1 MSSSEFAGKAVI
13 VTGAAQGIG
22 RTIAEQFIRQG
33 ARVLIFD
40 LDAELAMETTR
51 QLSPDGNMAAC
62 VGGDVSRREDVH
74 RAVETCIERFGRLD
88 VMVAHAGIADAQPL
102 LEIDDASWQRILDVN
117 LTGVFLCT
125 QEAGRVMARS
135 GGGTIVVTASTNAFW
150 VESNLA
156 HYNTS
161 KGGVVAFVRSAAID
175 LARYGIRV
183 NAVAPGVVLTRIAA
197 WVTEDPVLAARR
209 WVSWWILPVR
219 LFPARD
225 ARTPGRGSI
234 MRLHKI
240 SRKTRNLPLAERS
253 EGLRASAHALSMTG
267 RDLSGDKELSRSFEP
282 CLNFIIEKQGGQH
295 AHLISIPVVVW
306 R

>member
-1 MSSSEFAGKAVI
+1 MDNDEFMGKGVI

-22 RTIAEQFIRQG
+22 RTIAEQYVQRG

-40 LDAELAMETTR
+40 LDDELAAKTARE
-51 QLSPDGNMAAC
+51 LSPGADRA
-62 VGGDVSRREDVH
+62 VSVSGDVSKRVDVQ
-74 RAVETCIERFGRLD
+74 RAVQTCLERFGRLD
-88 VMVAHAGIADAQPL
+88 VMVAHAGIADAVPL

-175 LARYGIRV
+175 LARYKIRV

-197 WVTEDPVLAARR
+197 WVTEDPALAANYLQHIPLNRFAETID
-209 WVSWWILPVR
+209 VAKAV
-219 LFPARD
+219 LF
-225 ARTPGRGSI
+225 
-234 MRLHKI
+234 
-240 SRKTRNLPLAERS
+240 LAS
-253 EGLRASAHALSMTG
+253 SDSAYITG
-267 RDLSGDKELSRSFEP
+267 QTLVID
-282 CLNFIIEKQGGQH
+282 GGQTLGIQVDAPAAPLPGIERH
-295 AHLISIPVVVW
+295 ADKQDN
-306 R
+306 

>member
-1 MSSSEFAGKAVI
+1 MSSTEFAGKAVI

-22 RTIAEQFIRQG
+22 RTIAEQFLKQG

-40 LDAELAMETTR
+40 LDEELAIETAR
-51 QLSPDGNMAAC
+51 QLSPDGEL
-62 VGGDVSRREDVH
+62 VKSIGGDVSRRADVH
-74 RAVETCIERFGRLD
+74 RAVEICVERFGRLD
-88 VMVAHAGIADAQPL
+88 VMVAHAGIADATPL
-102 LEIDDASWQRILDVN
+102 LELDDASWQRVMDVN

-135 GGGTIVVTASTNAFW
+135 GGGTVVVTASTNAFW

-197 WVTEDPVLAARR
+197 WVTEDPILAAEYLKHIPLNRFAETID
-209 WVSWWILPVR
+209 VAKVV
-219 LFPARD
+219 LFLASSDSAYITGQTIVLDGGQTLGIMVD
-225 ARTPGRGSI
+225 APETPIPG
-234 MRLHKI
+234 
-240 SRKTRNLPLAERS
+240 
-253 EGLRASAHALSMTG
+253 TG
-267 RDLSGDKELSRSFEP
+267 LSGGTKDTQVS
-282 CLNFIIEKQGGQH
+282 
-295 AHLISIPVVVW
+295 
-306 R
+306 

>member
-135 GGGTIVVTASTNAFW
+135 GGGILETYPAQPLCRDHRRGKDSSIPGFQRIFIYHGSDPRVRWRPDAG
-150 VESNLA
+150 
-156 HYNTS
+156 YP
-161 KGGVVAFVRSAAID
+161 GGSS
-175 LARYGIRV
+175 RY
-183 NAVAPGVVLTRIAA
+183 AY
-197 WVTEDPVLAARR
+197 
-209 WVSWWILPVR
+209 SR
-219 LFPARD
+219 LG
-225 ARTPGRGSI
+225 TPGRPVGA
-234 MRLHKI
+234 RL
-240 SRKTRNLPLAERS
+240 
-253 EGLRASAHALSMTG
+253 
-267 RDLSGDKELSRSFEP
+267 
-282 CLNFIIEKQGGQH
+282 
-295 AHLISIPVVVW
+295 
-306 R
+306 

>member
-1 MSSSEFAGKAVI
+1 MNSNEFTEKVVI

-22 RTIAEQFIRQG
+22 RTIAEQFVQHG

-40 LDAELAMETTR
+40 LDAELARKTA
-51 QLSPDGNMAAC
+51 QNLSPDGTL
-62 VGGDVSRREDVH
+62 VTSISGDVSQRSDVQ
-74 RAVETCIERFGRLD
+74 RAVQTCLERFGRLD
-88 VMVAHAGIADAQPL
+88 VMVAHAGIADAIPL
-102 LEIDDASWQRILDVN
+102 LEIDDARWQRIMDVN

-125 QEAGRVMARS
+125 QEAGRVMARN

-197 WVTEDPVLAARR
+197 WVTEDPVLAADYLKHIPLHRFAETIDIAKG
-209 WVSWWILPVR
+209 V
-219 LFPARD
+219 LF
-225 ARTPGRGSI
+225 
-234 MRLHKI
+234 
-240 SRKTRNLPLAERS
+240 LAS
-253 EGLRASAHALSMTG
+253 SDSSYITG
-267 RDLSGDKELSRSFEP
+267 QTLVLD
-282 CLNFIIEKQGGQH
+282 GGQTLGIQIDAPETPLPGIELPPTSNH
-295 AHLISIPVVVW
+295 S
-306 R
+306 

>member
-1 MSSSEFAGKAVI
+1 MNDSEFAGKAVI

-22 RTIAEQFIRQG
+22 RTIAEQFLRQG

-40 LDAELAMETTR
+40 LDAELAVETAR
-51 QLSPDGNMAAC
+51 QLSPGGEL
-62 VGGDVSRREDVH
+62 VVSIGGDVSRREDVH
-74 RAVETCIERFGRLD
+74 RAVQACVKRFGRLD
-88 VMVAHAGIADAQPL
+88 VMVAHAGIADAKPL
-102 LEIDDASWQRILDVN
+102 LEIDDASWQRIMDVN

-135 GGGTIVVTASTNAFW
+135 GGGSVVVTASTNAFW

-197 WVTEDPVLAARR
+197 WVTEDPVLAAEYLKHIPLNRFAETID
-209 WVSWWILPVR
+209 VAKVV
-219 LFPARD
+219 LF
-225 ARTPGRGSI
+225 
-234 MRLHKI
+234 
-240 SRKTRNLPLAERS
+240 LAS
-253 EGLRASAHALSMTG
+253 SDSAYITG
-267 RDLSGDKELSRSFEP
+267 QTIVLD
-282 CLNFIIEKQGGQH
+282 GGQTLGIMVD
-295 AHLISIPVVVW
+295 APETPIPGTGLSTGTKEDQGS
-306 R
+306 

>member
-102 LEIDDASWQRILDVN
+102 LEIDEASWRRILDVN

-175 LARYGIRV
+175 LAKTVLFLASSESSYITGQTLVLDGGQTLGILV
-183 NAVAPGVVLTRIAA
+183 DPPGTPIPGSGRQ
-197 WVTEDPVLAARR
+197 
-209 WVSWWILPVR
+209 
-219 LFPARD
+219 D
-225 ARTPGRGSI
+225 AR
-234 MRLHKI
+234 
-240 SRKTRNLPLAERS
+240 
-253 EGLRASAHALSMTG
+253 
-267 RDLSGDKELSRSFEP
+267 
-282 CLNFIIEKQGGQH
+282 
-295 AHLISIPVVVW
+295 
-306 R
+306 

>member
-1 MSSSEFAGKAVI
+1 MSGAEFAGKAVI

-22 RTIAEQFIRQG
+22 RTIAEQFLQRG

-40 LDAELAMETTR
+40 LDAELATKTAQ
-51 QLSPDGNMAAC
+51 QLSPDGGMIVS

-74 RAVETCIERFGRLD
+74 RAVEICLERFGRLD
-88 VMVAHAGIADAQPL
+88 VMVAHAGIADAVPL
-102 LEIDDASWQRILDVN
+102 LEIDDASWQRIMDVN
-117 LTGVFLCT
+117 LNGVFLCT
-125 QEAGRVMARS
+125 QEAGRVMAQA

-197 WVTEDPVLAARR
+197 WVTEDPALASEYLKHIPLNRFAETIDVARVVLFLASSDSSYITGQTIVLDGGQTLGIMVDAPETP
-209 WVSWWILPVR
+209 LPGIER
-219 LFPARD
+219 PARPKET
-225 ARTPGRGSI
+225 RTS
-234 MRLHKI
+234 
-240 SRKTRNLPLAERS
+240 
-253 EGLRASAHALSMTG
+253 
-267 RDLSGDKELSRSFEP
+267 
-282 CLNFIIEKQGGQH
+282 
-295 AHLISIPVVVW
+295 
-306 R
+306 